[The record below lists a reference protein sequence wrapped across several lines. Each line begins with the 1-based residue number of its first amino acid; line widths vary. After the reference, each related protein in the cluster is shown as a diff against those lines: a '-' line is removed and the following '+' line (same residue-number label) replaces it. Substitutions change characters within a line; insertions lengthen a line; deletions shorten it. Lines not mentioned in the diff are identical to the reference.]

1 MKAQSRHPANVE
13 AGKPLK
19 FAAQKTCK
27 NSGSQGLE
35 IPACQNEPSGAPK
48 SELKYGFGISM
59 KLRVTVTGGLPPTR
73 PAVAVSGGLRTGL
86 SSQLVT
92 RNFFA
97 FHTTLASVGT
107 CGLF

>member
-1 MKAQSRHPANVE
+1 
-13 AGKPLK
+13 
-19 FAAQKTCK
+19 
-27 NSGSQGLE
+27 
-35 IPACQNEPSGAPK
+35 
-48 SELKYGFGISM
+48 M
-59 KLRVTVTGGLPPTR
+59 KLRVTATAGLPPTR